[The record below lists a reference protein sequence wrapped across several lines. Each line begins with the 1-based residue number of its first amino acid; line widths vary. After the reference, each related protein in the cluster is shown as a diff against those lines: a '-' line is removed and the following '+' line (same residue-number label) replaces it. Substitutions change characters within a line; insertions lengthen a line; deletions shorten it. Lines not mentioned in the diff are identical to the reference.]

1 MALILL
7 RHTTPRV
14 SPGTCYGRTDLDVAD
29 TFETEAAAAFAALP
43 QFKRIISS
51 PLVRCQKLAQFLS
64 DKVGLCVVTEPRLQ
78 EMDFGE
84 WEGIPWDEIRRS
96 EIDNWARD
104 FLHARPHGGETVA
117 ELRARTRHALQA
129 HYEPD
134 ISTLFVT
141 HAGVVRALLSTGDTA
156 ADFNAQIDF
165 GGFLTMS
172 DPRGEI
178 DE

>member
-29 TFETEAAAAFAALP
+29 SFEAEAETALAALP
-43 QFKRIISS
+43 RFDRIISS
-51 PLVRCQKLAQFLS
+51 PLVRCHKLAGFISEQA
-64 DKVGLCVVTEPRLQ
+64 GLPVIREPRLQ
-78 EMDFGE
+78 EMDFGA
-84 WEGIPWDEIRRS
+84 WEGMPWTAIKRS
-96 EIDNWARD
+96 EIDAWVRD
-104 FLHARPHGGETVA
+104 FLHARPHGGETVS
-117 ELRARTRHALQA
+117 ELRIRARRALQA
-129 HYEPD
+129 HHDPEV
-134 ISTLFVT
+134 STLFVT
-141 HAGVVRALLSTGDTA
+141 HAGVVRALLSTGDAA
-156 ADFNAQIDF
+156 ADFHAQIDF